1 MGAGVLPIAKHKKK
15 LYFLFSREWIH
26 SDCDPGLWSDFGGTK
41 ENKETYKET
50 AIRECFEESM
60 GFIGSRY
67 RIKQLIT
74 KYNIY
79 FTNTNSNYRTYIV
92 LIKYD
97 KNLPQRFRRDFTTTL
112 KSKPELVRNHN
123 GLYEKDCLKWYTLED
138 IQENIHTFRP
148 WYKDIIRQLL
158 TSRKLRFI

>member
-1 MGAGVLPIAKHKKK
+1 MGSGVLPIAKHNKK

-26 SDCDPGLWSDFGGTK
+26 SDYDPGLWSDFGGTK

-50 AIRECFEESM
+50 AIREGYEESM
-60 GFIGSRY
+60 GFIGSRN

-79 FTNTNSNYRTYIV
+79 FKTTTNYRTYIV

-97 KNLPQRFRRDFTTTL
+97 KNLPRRFRKHFTETL
-112 KSKPELVRNHN
+112 KTNPELVRMHN
-123 GLYEKDCLKWYTLED
+123 GLYEKDYLKWYTLEE

-158 TSRKLRFI
+158 TSMKLRCL